1 MEGGD
6 DGGDE
11 MPDGTT
17 TTQSSTTGFAD
28 EQRHSLL
35 NRFNLMS
42 DESENALF
50 GKLVA
55 SGE

>member
-1 MEGGD
+1 MESAD

-17 TTQSSTTGFAD
+17 TTQSSTTSTTE

-35 NRFNLMS
+35 NRFNLVS
-42 DESENALF
+42 EESENALF

-55 SGE
+55 SGK